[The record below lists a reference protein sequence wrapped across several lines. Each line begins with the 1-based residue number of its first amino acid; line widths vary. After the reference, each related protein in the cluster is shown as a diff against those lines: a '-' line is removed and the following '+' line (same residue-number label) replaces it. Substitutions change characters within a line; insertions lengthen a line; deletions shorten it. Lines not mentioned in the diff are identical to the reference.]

1 MLINILYLSH
11 YSNPE
16 NIVYKWIK
24 EQNETM
30 LSLTW
35 YLSLS

>member
-1 MLINILYLSH
+1 MLRKILYLSH

-24 EQNETM
+24 EQNETV

-35 YLSLS
+35 YQNLS